1 MDKNISVTKKNKSLN
16 SEKPRKKRSSRKT
29 GFLEIKKAELRQK
42 TKDGV
47 ELRAKSG
54 IRPEKTE
61 GKETEIKF
69 SEENLS
75 KVKSSRKAGKPSRE
89 AGKSPIEAGTK
100 PGKKLETKQRKKER
114 KEKSVS
120 HRIPASKFLP
130 MSLEELK
137 ARGWKELDIILISGD
152 AYVDHS
158 SFGTAIIGRVLEDAG
173 FRVGVIAQ
181 PRWDSPE
188 DFKKLGKPRLFFSV
202 SAGNTDSMVS
212 NLTPGLKPRN
222 KDVYSPGAKAGLRPN
237 RAVIIYS
244 NRIKEA
250 FPEVPIVMGGIEASL
265 RRFAHYDYLS
275 DKVRQSI
282 LADAPADLI
291 VYGMGELQI
300 VEIAKRLQA
309 REDIRNIRNVPG
321 TVWKMEVK
329 AWKELKERA
338 EKSDNRLN
346 EKEQKKSEKEASEK
360 ERSEQEE
367 LKKEKSE
374 QKNEKIAEDAATFL
388 EQYLEIPS
396 FSEVSQDKTAFAK
409 AFRMYFEEQ
418 NPVTG
423 KGVIQPHP
431 KTVIVQN
438 RPMRLLTEAEMD
450 HVYELPFT
458 GETHPS
464 YTEPVPALE
473 MVKFSLTTHR
483 GCFGGCAFCAITEHQ
498 GRMIASRSIESV
510 LREAK
515 KLTEKPDFKGIING
529 VGGPSA
535 NMYGMECKT
544 WEKKGACLDKSCLY
558 PRVCPALDTSH
569 KKLLELLRRLREL
582 PGVKQVFTGYG
593 VRYDLALKDEEY
605 LEELCA
611 YHISGQLR
619 IAPEHFSR
627 KVTNAMCK
635 PGREVY
641 EKFTQ
646 RFTDLN
652 RKCGKNQYIVNYLMS
667 GHPGCTLED
676 MIEMAEYVRDHGGY
690 TEQVQDFTPTPMT
703 VSTCMYYTGLDPFTG
718 KKVYIAKG
726 KKEKAMQ
733 RALMHYRNPANYELV
748 YEALEKAGRLDLVG
762 NAYKC
767 LIRRKEKR

>member
-1 MDKNISVTKKNKSLN
+1 M
-16 SEKPRKKRSSRKT
+16 
-29 GFLEIKKAELRQK
+29 
-42 TKDGV
+42 
-47 ELRAKSG
+47 
-54 IRPEKTE
+54 
-61 GKETEIKF
+61 
-69 SEENLS
+69 SEENFNLKT
-75 KVKSSRKAGKPSRE
+75 KVTVSGSFTPKKAGKKAKVKTR
-89 AGKSPIEAGTK
+89 TK
-100 PGKKLETKQRKKER
+100 AVRKTEKAEPLKALTVEGKKEESRPGTRTGKKEKKQKKR
-114 KEKSVS
+114 FS
-120 HRIPASKFLP
+120 PPLPLSKFLP
-130 MSLEELK
+130 MSPEEVK
-137 ARGWKELDIILISGD
+137 ARGWKELDVILVTGD

-173 FRVGVIAQ
+173 FRVGIIAQ
-181 PRWDSPE
+181 PRWENPE

-222 KDVYSPGAKAGLRPN
+222 KDAYSPGGKTGLRPN
-237 RAVIIYS
+237 RAAIIYS

-250 FPEVPIVMGGIEASL
+250 FPDMPIVLGGIEASM

-282 LADAPADLI
+282 LADAPADLV

-309 REDIRNIRNVPG
+309 GEDIKGIRDISG

-329 AWKELKERA
+329 AWKELKG
-338 EKSDNRLN
+338 KG
-346 EKEQKKSEKEASEK
+346 
-360 ERSEQEE
+360 
-367 LKKEKSE
+367 KEKAGEQDESE
-374 QKNEKIAEDAATFL
+374 NATEEVAKDKSLDPAEFFK
-388 EQYLEIPS
+388 EYVEIPS
-396 FSEVSQDKTAFAK
+396 FSEVSQDKAVFAK
-409 AFRMYFEEQ
+409 AFRTYFLEQ

-423 KGVIQPHP
+423 KGIVQPHP
-431 KTVIVQN
+431 KTIIIQN
-438 RPMRLLTEAEMD
+438 KPMRPLTEAELD
-450 HVYELPFT
+450 HVYELPYT

-483 GCFGGCAFCAITEHQ
+483 GCFGGCSFCAITQHQ
-498 GRMIASRSIESV
+498 GRMIASRSIESI

-515 KLTEKPDFKGIING
+515 KLTQKPDFKGIING
-529 VGGPSA
+529 VGGPTA
-535 NMYGMECKT
+535 NMYGMECRS
-544 WEKKGACLDKSCLY
+544 WEKKGACLDKACLY

-569 KKLLELLRRLREL
+569 KKLLELMHRLREL
-582 PGVKQVFTGYG
+582 PGVRHVFTGYG
-593 VRYDLALKDEEY
+593 VRYDLALEDEEY

-611 YHISGQLR
+611 HHISGQLR
-619 IAPEHFSR
+619 IAPEHFSGR
-627 KVTNAMCK
+627 VTDAMSK
-635 PGREVY
+635 PGKEVY
-641 EKFTQ
+641 EKFAD
-646 RFTDLN
+646 RFN
-652 RKCGKNQYIVNYLMS
+652 AFNKKCGKEQYIVNYLMS
-667 GHPGCTLED
+667 GHPGCTLKD

-718 KKVYIAKG
+718 KKMYVARD

-762 NAYKC
+762 NAHKC
-767 LIRRKEKR
+767 LIRRKERQRK

>member
-1 MDKNISVTKKNKSLN
+1 MAKDTAISKKNKSLS
-16 SEKPRKKRSSRKT
+16 SEKPNKERPSRKT
-29 GFLEIKKAELRQK
+29 SSFIPKKAERRQK
-42 TKDGV
+42 TKKDA
-47 ELRAKSG
+47 ESRAKSR
-54 IRPEKTE
+54 IKSEKTE
-61 GKETEIKF
+61 GKF
-69 SEENLS
+69 SEVKLS
-75 KVKSSRKAGKPSRE
+75 KVKSPTEVRR
-89 AGKSPIEAGTK
+89 K
-100 PGKKLETKQRKKER
+100 PGKGSETKHRKKEI
-114 KEKSVS
+114 KEKFIFS
-120 HRIPASKFLP
+120 RIPVSKFLP
-130 MSLEELK
+130 MSPEEMK
-137 ARGWKELDIILISGD
+137 TRGWKELDIILISGD

-158 SFGTAIIGRVLEDAG
+158 SFGTAIIGRALEDAG

-222 KDVYSPGAKAGLRPN
+222 KDAYSPGGKAGLRPN

-250 FPEVPIVMGGIEASL
+250 FPEVPIVLGGIEASL

-309 REDIRNIRNVPG
+309 GEDIRNIRDISG

-329 AWKELKERA
+329 AWKELKEA
-338 EKSDNRLN
+338 EKSDNRSN
-346 EKEQKKSEKEASEK
+346 KKEQEIKEPEKQD
-360 ERSEQEE
+360 R
-367 LKKEKSE
+367 EKSE
-374 QKNEKIAEDAATFL
+374 QKDENRAENTAEFL
-388 EQYLEIPS
+388 KGYIEVPS
-396 FSEVSQDKTAFAK
+396 FSEVSQDKAAFAK
-409 AFRMYFEEQ
+409 AFRIYFAEQ

-423 KGVIQPHP
+423 KGIIQPHP

-438 RPMRLLTEAEMD
+438 KPMRLLTEAEMD

-464 YTEPVPALE
+464 YTEAIPAIE

-544 WEKKGACLDKSCLY
+544 WGKKGACLDKSCLY
-558 PRVCPALDTSH
+558 PSICPALDTSH

-582 PGVKQVFTGYG
+582 PGVKHVFTGYG

-605 LEELCA
+605 LKELCA

-619 IAPEHFSR
+619 IAPEHFSKR
-627 KVTNAMCK
+627 VTNVMCK

-641 EKFTQ
+641 EKFTKK
-646 RFTDLN
+646 FTVLN
-652 RKCGKNQYIVNYLMS
+652 RKCGKEQYIVNYLMS

-718 KKVYIAKG
+718 KKVYVAKG

-762 NAYKC
+762 NAHKC
-767 LIRRKEKR
+767 LIRRKEKRQK

>member
-1 MDKNISVTKKNKSLN
+1 MR
-16 SEKPRKKRSSRKT
+16 SENLRGRKT
-29 GFLEIKKAELRQK
+29 EKKAE
-42 TKDGV
+42 TKH
-47 ELRAKSG
+47 RN
-54 IRPEKTE
+54 
-61 GKETEIKF
+61 GK
-69 SEENLS
+69 
-75 KVKSSRKAGKPSRE
+75 
-89 AGKSPIEAGTK
+89 
-100 PGKKLETKQRKKER
+100 R
-114 KEKSVS
+114 KEKSLS
-120 HRIPASKFLP
+120 SRIPASKFLP
-130 MSLEELK
+130 MSPEEVK
-137 ARGWKELDIILISGD
+137 ARGWQELDIILVSGD
-152 AYVDHS
+152 AYIDHS
-158 SFGTAIIGRVLEDAG
+158 SFGTAIIGRILEDAG
-173 FRVGVIAQ
+173 FRVGIIAQ

-188 DFKKLGKPRLFFSV
+188 DFKRLGKPRLFFSV

-212 NLTPGLKPRN
+212 NLTPGLRPRN
-222 KDVYSPGAKAGLRPN
+222 KDAYSPGGKTGLRPN

-250 FPEVPIVMGGIEASL
+250 FPEVPIVIGGIEASL

-309 REDIRNIRNVPG
+309 GEDIRNIRDIPG

-329 AWKELKERA
+329 TWKELKE
-338 EKSDNRLN
+338 KN
-346 EKEQKKSEKEASEK
+346 KPEQKEK
-360 ERSEQEE
+360 
-367 LKKEKSE
+367 
-374 QKNEKIAEDAATFL
+374 KIAEDAAEFL
-388 EQYLEIPS
+388 KEYVEIPS
-396 FSEVSQDKTAFAK
+396 FSEVSKDKATFAK
-409 AFRMYFEEQ
+409 AFRMYFTEQ

-438 RPMRLLTEAEMD
+438 RPMHVLTEAELD

-458 GETHPS
+458 GEVHPS
-464 YTEPVPALE
+464 YSEPIPALE

-483 GCFGGCAFCAITEHQ
+483 GCFGGCAFCAITQHQ
-498 GRMIASRSIESV
+498 ERMIASRSIESV

-515 KLTEKPDFKGIING
+515 KLIEKPDFKGIING

-544 WEKKGACLDKSCLY
+544 WGKKGACLDKSCLY
-558 PRVCPALDTSH
+558 PHICPALDTSH

-582 PGVKQVFTGYG
+582 PGVKKVFTGYG

-605 LEELCA
+605 LGELCA

-627 KVTNAMCK
+627 QVTNAMCK

-641 EKFTQ
+641 EKFAQ
-646 RFTDLN
+646 KFTALN
-652 RKCGKNQYIVNYLMS
+652 RKCGKEQYIVNYLMS

-718 KKVYIAKG
+718 KKIYVARN

-733 RALMHYRNPANYELV
+733 RALMHYKSPANYELV

-762 NAYKC
+762 NAQKC
-767 LIRRKEKR
+767 LIRRKDKW

>member
-1 MDKNISVTKKNKSLN
+1 MAKDTAIPKKNKNLN
-16 SEKPRKKRSSRKT
+16 SEKPNKERPSRKN
-29 GFLEIKKAELRQK
+29 GSFVPKKAELRQK

-47 ELRAKSG
+47 ELRVKSG
-54 IRPEKTE
+54 IKPEKAEGKKTE
-61 GKETEIKF
+61 GKF
-69 SEENLS
+69 SEVKLS
-75 KVKSSRKAGKPSRE
+75 KVKLPTKAGK
-89 AGKSPIEAGTK
+89 K
-100 PGKKLETKQRKKER
+100 PGKGSEPKHKKRER
-114 KEKSVS
+114 KGKSVS
-120 HRIPASKFLP
+120 SRIPASKFLP
-130 MSLEELK
+130 MSLEEVK

-222 KDVYSPGAKAGLRPN
+222 KDAYSPEGKTGLRPN

-309 REDIRNIRNVPG
+309 GEDIRNIRDIPG

-329 AWKELKERA
+329 AWKELKGRA
-338 EKSDNRLN
+338 EKSDNRSN
-346 EKEQKKSEKEASEK
+346 KKEQEKSEKEV
-360 ERSEQEE
+360 

-374 QKNEKIAEDAATFL
+374 QGIPEREKSEQEIPEREKSGQKDEKIAENAATFL
-388 EQYLEIPS
+388 KQYLEIPS

-409 AFRMYFEEQ
+409 AFRIYFAEQ
-418 NPVTG
+418 NPITG
-423 KGVIQPHP
+423 KGIIQPHP

-438 RPMRLLTEAEMD
+438 MPMRLLTETEMD

-544 WEKKGACLDKSCLY
+544 WGKKGACLDKSCLY
-558 PRVCPALDTSH
+558 PRICPALDTSH

-582 PGVKQVFTGYG
+582 PGVKHVFTGYG

-627 KVTNAMCK
+627 QVTNVMCK

-646 RFTDLN
+646 KFTDFN
-652 RKCGKNQYIVNYLMS
+652 RKCGKEQYIVNYLMS

-718 KKVYIAKG
+718 KKVYVAKG

-733 RALMHYRNPANYELV
+733 RALMHYKNPANYELV

-762 NAYKC
+762 NAHKC
-767 LIRRKEKR
+767 LIRRKEKRQK

>member
-1 MDKNISVTKKNKSLN
+1 MDRDTAVSKKNKNLS
-16 SEKPRKKRSSRKT
+16 SEKPNKERSSRKI
-29 GFLEIKKAELRQK
+29 GFFISKKDEIRKEAKEAKSVAKPGIRSENLRGKKTEKKAE
-42 TKDGV
+42 TKHQN
-47 ELRAKSG
+47 
-54 IRPEKTE
+54 
-61 GKETEIKF
+61 GK
-69 SEENLS
+69 
-75 KVKSSRKAGKPSRE
+75 
-89 AGKSPIEAGTK
+89 
-100 PGKKLETKQRKKER
+100 R
-114 KEKSVS
+114 KEKSLS
-120 HRIPASKFLP
+120 SRIPASKFLP
-130 MSLEELK
+130 MSPEEVK
-137 ARGWKELDIILISGD
+137 ARGWKELDIILVSGD

-173 FRVGVIAQ
+173 FRVGIIAQ

-188 DFKKLGKPRLFFSV
+188 DFKILGKPRLFFSV

-212 NLTPGLKPRN
+212 NLTPGLRPRN
-222 KDVYSPGAKAGLRPN
+222 KDAYSPGGKTGLRPN

-250 FPEVPIVMGGIEASL
+250 FPEVPIVLGGIEASL

-309 REDIRNIRNVPG
+309 GGDIRNIRDIPG

-329 AWKELKERA
+329 TWKEFKE
-338 EKSDNRLN
+338 KN
-346 EKEQKKSEKEASEK
+346 KPEQKEK
-360 ERSEQEE
+360 
-367 LKKEKSE
+367 
-374 QKNEKIAEDAATFL
+374 KITEDAAEFL
-388 EQYLEIPS
+388 KEYVEIPS
-396 FSEVSQDKTAFAK
+396 FSEVSQDKAAFAK
-409 AFRMYFEEQ
+409 AFRMYFAEQ
-418 NPVTG
+418 NPITG
-423 KGVIQPHP
+423 KDVVQPHP

-438 RPMRLLTEAEMD
+438 RPMRVLTEAELD

-458 GETHPS
+458 GERHPS

-473 MVKFSLTTHR
+473 MVKYSLTTHR

-515 KLTEKPDFKGIING
+515 KLTEKLDFKGIING

-544 WEKKGACLDKSCLY
+544 WGKKGACLDKSCLY
-558 PRVCPALDTSH
+558 PLICPALDTSH
-569 KKLLELLRRLREL
+569 KKLLELLRRLRDL
-582 PGVKQVFTGYG
+582 PGVKKVFTGYG

-627 KVTNAMCK
+627 QVTNAMCK
-635 PGREVY
+635 PGREFY

-646 RFTDLN
+646 KFTALN
-652 RKCGKNQYIVNYLMS
+652 RKCGKEQYIVNYLMS

-676 MIEMAEYVRDHGGY
+676 MIEMAEYVREHGGY

-718 KKVYIAKG
+718 KKVYVARG

-748 YEALEKAGRLDLVG
+748 YEALEKAERLDLVG
-762 NAYKC
+762 NARKC
-767 LIRRKEKR
+767 LIRRKEKRQK

>member
-1 MDKNISVTKKNKSLN
+1 MS
-16 SEKPRKKRSSRKT
+16 
-29 GFLEIKKAELRQK
+29 
-42 TKDGV
+42 
-47 ELRAKSG
+47 
-54 IRPEKTE
+54 PEE
-61 GKETEIKF
+61 
-69 SEENLS
+69 
-75 KVKSSRKAGKPSRE
+75 V
-89 AGKSPIEAGTK
+89 
-100 PGKKLETKQRKKER
+100 
-114 KEKSVS
+114 
-120 HRIPASKFLP
+120 
-130 MSLEELK
+130 K
-137 ARGWKELDIILISGD
+137 ARGWEELDIILISGD
-152 AYVDHS
+152 AYIDHS

-212 NLTPGLKPRN
+212 NLTPGLKPRE
-222 KDVYSPGAKAGLRPN
+222 KDVYSPGGKAGLRPN

-250 FPEVPIVMGGIEASL
+250 FPDVPIVMGGIEASL

-291 VYGMGELQI
+291 VYGMGELQV

-309 REDIRNIRNVPG
+309 GEDIRNIRDIPG

-338 EKSDNRLN
+338 EKP
-346 EKEQKKSEKEASEK
+346 EQKD
-360 ERSEQEE
+360 
-367 LKKEKSE
+367 
-374 QKNEKIAEDAATFL
+374 EKIAEDAATFL
-388 EQYLEIPS
+388 KQYLEIPS

-409 AFRMYFEEQ
+409 AFRIYFAEQ

-423 KGVIQPHP
+423 KGIVQPHP

-535 NMYGMECKT
+535 NMYGMGCKT

-558 PRVCPALDTSH
+558 PRICPALDTSH

-582 PGVKQVFTGYG
+582 PGVKHVFTGYG

-605 LEELCA
+605 LEE
-611 YHISGQLR
+611 
-619 IAPEHFSR
+619 
-627 KVTNAMCK
+627 
-635 PGREVY
+635 
-641 EKFTQ
+641 
-646 RFTDLN
+646 
-652 RKCGKNQYIVNYLMS
+652 
-667 GHPGCTLED
+667 
-676 MIEMAEYVRDHGGY
+676 
-690 TEQVQDFTPTPMT
+690 
-703 VSTCMYYTGLDPFTG
+703 
-718 KKVYIAKG
+718 
-726 KKEKAMQ
+726 
-733 RALMHYRNPANYELV
+733 
-748 YEALEKAGRLDLVG
+748 
-762 NAYKC
+762 
-767 LIRRKEKR
+767 

>member
-1 MDKNISVTKKNKSLN
+1 MAKDTAASKNNKNLN
-16 SEKPRKKRSSRKT
+16 SEKPNKERLGRKK
-29 GFLEIKKAELRQK
+29 GFFVPKKAELRQK
-42 TKDGV
+42 TTESTTESG
-47 ELRAKSG
+47 RKSG
-54 IRPEKTE
+54 K
-61 GKETEIKF
+61 
-69 SEENLS
+69 
-75 KVKSSRKAGKPSRE
+75 KS
-89 AGKSPIEAGTK
+89 GTK
-100 PGKKLETKQRKKER
+100 HGKRER

-120 HRIPASKFLP
+120 SRIPTSKFLP
-130 MSLEELK
+130 MSPEEVK

-212 NLTPGLKPRN
+212 NLTPGLKPRE
-222 KDVYSPGAKAGLRPN
+222 KDVYSPGGKAGLRPN

-250 FPEVPIVMGGIEASL
+250 FPDVPIVLGGIEASL

-309 REDIRNIRNVPG
+309 GEDIRNIRDIPG

-338 EKSDNRLN
+338 EKPDNRP
-346 EKEQKKSEKEASEK
+346 EKQERDKPEQREG
-360 ERSEQEE
+360 
-367 LKKEKSE
+367 
-374 QKNEKIAEDAATFL
+374 KIAEDAAEFL
-388 EQYLEIPS
+388 KENIEIPS

-409 AFRMYFEEQ
+409 AFRIYFAEQ
-418 NPVTG
+418 NPITG

-438 RPMRLLTEAEMD
+438 RPMRLLTEAELD

-458 GETHPS
+458 GERHPS

-558 PRVCPALDTSH
+558 PRTCPALDTSH
-569 KKLLELLRRLREL
+569 KKLLELLRRLRDL
-582 PGVKQVFTGYG
+582 PGVKKVFTGYG

-627 KVTNAMCK
+627 QVTNAMCK

-641 EKFTQ
+641 EKFAQ
-646 RFTDLN
+646 KFTSLN
-652 RKCGKNQYIVNYLMS
+652 RKCGKEQYIVNYLMS

-676 MIEMAEYVRDHGGY
+676 MIEMGEYVRDHGGY

-718 KKVYIAKG
+718 KKIYVAKG

-762 NAYKC
+762 NAHKC
-767 LIRRKEKR
+767 LIRRKGKW

>member
-1 MDKNISVTKKNKSLN
+1 MAKNPAVS
-16 SEKPRKKRSSRKT
+16 
-29 GFLEIKKAELRQK
+29 
-42 TKDGV
+42 
-47 ELRAKSG
+47 
-54 IRPEKTE
+54 
-61 GKETEIKF
+61 KF
-69 SEENLS
+69 SE
-75 KVKSSRKAGKPSRE
+75 VKSQIKEVK
-89 AGKSPIEAGTK
+89 KSEKRSGTK
-100 PGKKLETKQRKKER
+100 QGKKKRKGKFI
-114 KEKSVS
+114 SP
-120 HRIPASKFLP
+120 RIPLSKFLP
-130 MSLEELK
+130 RSHEEVK
-137 ARGWKELDIILISGD
+137 ARGWKELDIILVTGD

-188 DFKKLGKPRLFFSV
+188 DFKKFGKPRLFFSV

-222 KDVYSPGAKAGLRPN
+222 KDAYSPGGKAGLRPN

-250 FPEVPIVMGGIEASL
+250 FPEVPIVLGGIEASL

-300 VEIAKRLQA
+300 VEIAKRLKTG
-309 REDIRNIRNVPG
+309 EDIKNIRDIPG

-329 AWKELKERA
+329 AWKELKEKIGKEKFDKERV
-338 EKSDNRLN
+338 EKSDNSPN
-346 EKEQKKSEKEASEK
+346 NKKPEKKESEKQYQEK
-360 ERSEQEE
+360 YEQT
-367 LKKEKSE
+367 
-374 QKNEKIAEDAATFL
+374 NEKIAENPTEADDPAEFL
-388 EQYLEIPS
+388 KEYVEIPS
-396 FSEVSQDKTAFAK
+396 FSEVSQDKAAFAK
-409 AFRMYFEEQ
+409 AFRMYFTEQ
-418 NPVTG
+418 NPVSG
-423 KGVIQPHP
+423 KEVIQPHP

-438 RPMRLLTEAEMD
+438 RPMRLLKEAEMD

-464 YTEPVPALE
+464 YTEPIPALE

-510 LREAK
+510 LHEAK

-611 YHISGQLR
+611 HHISGQLR

-627 KVTNAMCK
+627 QVTNAMCK

-646 RFTDLN
+646 KFTALN
-652 RKCGKNQYIVNYLMS
+652 RKCDKEQYIVNYLMS
-667 GHPGCTLED
+667 GHPSCTLED

-718 KKVYIAKG
+718 KKVYVAKG

-762 NAYKC
+762 NAHKC
-767 LIRRKEKR
+767 LIRRKEKRQK

>member
-1 MDKNISVTKKNKSLN
+1 MS
-16 SEKPRKKRSSRKT
+16 
-29 GFLEIKKAELRQK
+29 
-42 TKDGV
+42 
-47 ELRAKSG
+47 
-54 IRPEKTE
+54 PEE
-61 GKETEIKF
+61 
-69 SEENLS
+69 
-75 KVKSSRKAGKPSRE
+75 V
-89 AGKSPIEAGTK
+89 
-100 PGKKLETKQRKKER
+100 
-114 KEKSVS
+114 
-120 HRIPASKFLP
+120 
-130 MSLEELK
+130 K

-212 NLTPGLKPRN
+212 NLTPGLKPRE
-222 KDVYSPGAKAGLRPN
+222 KDVYSPGGKAGLRPN

-250 FPEVPIVMGGIEASL
+250 FPDVPIVLGGIEASL

-309 REDIRNIRNVPG
+309 GEDIRNIRDIPG

-338 EKSDNRLN
+338 EKPDNRP
-346 EKEQKKSEKEASEK
+346 EKQERDKPEQREG
-360 ERSEQEE
+360 
-367 LKKEKSE
+367 
-374 QKNEKIAEDAATFL
+374 KIAEDAAEFL
-388 EQYLEIPS
+388 KENIEIPS

-409 AFRMYFEEQ
+409 AFRIYFAEQ
-418 NPVTG
+418 NPITG

-438 RPMRLLTEAEMD
+438 RPMRLLTEAELD

-458 GETHPS
+458 GERHPS

-558 PRVCPALDTSH
+558 PRTCPALDTSH
-569 KKLLELLRRLREL
+569 KKLLELLRRLRDL
-582 PGVKQVFTGYG
+582 PGVKKVFTGYG

-627 KVTNAMCK
+627 QVTNAMCK

-641 EKFTQ
+641 EKFAQ
-646 RFTDLN
+646 KFTSLN
-652 RKCGKNQYIVNYLMS
+652 RKCGKEQYIVNYLMS

-676 MIEMAEYVRDHGGY
+676 MIEMGEYVRDHGGY

-718 KKVYIAKG
+718 KKIYVAKG

-762 NAYKC
+762 NAHKC
-767 LIRRKEKR
+767 LIRRKGKW

>member
-1 MDKNISVTKKNKSLN
+1 MS
-16 SEKPRKKRSSRKT
+16 
-29 GFLEIKKAELRQK
+29 
-42 TKDGV
+42 
-47 ELRAKSG
+47 
-54 IRPEKTE
+54 PEE
-61 GKETEIKF
+61 
-69 SEENLS
+69 
-75 KVKSSRKAGKPSRE
+75 V
-89 AGKSPIEAGTK
+89 
-100 PGKKLETKQRKKER
+100 
-114 KEKSVS
+114 
-120 HRIPASKFLP
+120 
-130 MSLEELK
+130 K
-137 ARGWKELDIILISGD
+137 ARGWKELDVILVTGD

-173 FRVGVIAQ
+173 FRVGIIAQ
-181 PRWDSPE
+181 PRWENPE

-222 KDVYSPGAKAGLRPN
+222 KDAYSPGGKTGLRPN
-237 RAVIIYS
+237 RAAIIYS

-250 FPEVPIVMGGIEASL
+250 FPDMPIVLGGIEASM

-282 LADAPADLI
+282 LADAPADLV

-309 REDIRNIRNVPG
+309 GEDIKGIRDISG

-329 AWKELKERA
+329 AWKELKG
-338 EKSDNRLN
+338 KG
-346 EKEQKKSEKEASEK
+346 
-360 ERSEQEE
+360 
-367 LKKEKSE
+367 KEKAGEQDESE
-374 QKNEKIAEDAATFL
+374 NATEEVAKDKSLDPAEFFK
-388 EQYLEIPS
+388 EYVEIPS
-396 FSEVSQDKTAFAK
+396 FSEVSQDKAVFAK
-409 AFRMYFEEQ
+409 AFRTYFLEQ

-423 KGVIQPHP
+423 KGIVQPHP
-431 KTVIVQN
+431 KTIIIQN
-438 RPMRLLTEAEMD
+438 KPMRPLTEAELD
-450 HVYELPFT
+450 HVYELPYT

-483 GCFGGCAFCAITEHQ
+483 GCFGGCSFCAITQHQ
-498 GRMIASRSIESV
+498 GRMIASRSIESI

-515 KLTEKPDFKGIING
+515 KLTQKPDFKGIING
-529 VGGPSA
+529 VGGPTA
-535 NMYGMECKT
+535 NMYGMECRS
-544 WEKKGACLDKSCLY
+544 WEKKGACLDKACLY

-569 KKLLELLRRLREL
+569 KKLLELMHRLREL
-582 PGVKQVFTGYG
+582 PGVRHVFTGYG
-593 VRYDLALKDEEY
+593 VRYDLALEDEEY

-611 YHISGQLR
+611 HHISGQLR
-619 IAPEHFSR
+619 IAPEHFSGR
-627 KVTNAMCK
+627 VTDAMSK
-635 PGREVY
+635 PGKEVY
-641 EKFTQ
+641 EKFAD
-646 RFTDLN
+646 RFN
-652 RKCGKNQYIVNYLMS
+652 AFNKKCGKEQYIVNYLMS
-667 GHPGCTLED
+667 GHPGCTLKD

-718 KKVYIAKG
+718 KKMYVARD

-762 NAYKC
+762 NAHKC
-767 LIRRKEKR
+767 LIRRKERQRK

>member
-1 MDKNISVTKKNKSLN
+1 MS
-16 SEKPRKKRSSRKT
+16 
-29 GFLEIKKAELRQK
+29 
-42 TKDGV
+42 
-47 ELRAKSG
+47 
-54 IRPEKTE
+54 PEE
-61 GKETEIKF
+61 
-69 SEENLS
+69 
-75 KVKSSRKAGKPSRE
+75 V
-89 AGKSPIEAGTK
+89 
-100 PGKKLETKQRKKER
+100 
-114 KEKSVS
+114 
-120 HRIPASKFLP
+120 
-130 MSLEELK
+130 K
-137 ARGWKELDIILISGD
+137 ARGWEELDIILISGD
-152 AYVDHS
+152 AYIDHS

-212 NLTPGLKPRN
+212 NLTPGLKPRE
-222 KDVYSPGAKAGLRPN
+222 KDVYSPGGKAGLRPN

-309 REDIRNIRNVPG
+309 GEDIRNIRDIPG

-338 EKSDNRLN
+338 EKS
-346 EKEQKKSEKEASEK
+346 KQKD
-360 ERSEQEE
+360 
-367 LKKEKSE
+367 
-374 QKNEKIAEDAATFL
+374 EKIAEDAATFL
-388 EQYLEIPS
+388 KQYLEIPS

-409 AFRMYFEEQ
+409 AFRIYFAEQ

-423 KGVIQPHP
+423 KGIVQPHP

-473 MVKFSLTTHR
+473 MVRFSLTTHR

-558 PRVCPALDTSH
+558 PRICPALDTSH

-582 PGVKQVFTGYG
+582 PGVKHVFTGYG

-605 LEELCA
+605 LEELCT

-627 KVTNAMCK
+627 QVTNVMCK

-646 RFTDLN
+646 KFTDVN
-652 RKCGKNQYIVNYLMS
+652 RKCGKEQYIVNYLMS

-718 KKVYIAKG
+718 KKVYVAKG

-748 YEALEKAGRLDLVG
+748 YEALEKVGRLDLVG
-762 NAYKC
+762 NAHKC
-767 LIRRKEKR
+767 LIRRKGKW

>member
-1 MDKNISVTKKNKSLN
+1 MS
-16 SEKPRKKRSSRKT
+16 
-29 GFLEIKKAELRQK
+29 
-42 TKDGV
+42 
-47 ELRAKSG
+47 
-54 IRPEKTE
+54 PEE
-61 GKETEIKF
+61 
-69 SEENLS
+69 
-75 KVKSSRKAGKPSRE
+75 V
-89 AGKSPIEAGTK
+89 
-100 PGKKLETKQRKKER
+100 
-114 KEKSVS
+114 
-120 HRIPASKFLP
+120 
-130 MSLEELK
+130 K
-137 ARGWKELDIILISGD
+137 ARGWKELDVILVTGD

-173 FRVGVIAQ
+173 FRVGIIAQ
-181 PRWDSPE
+181 PRWENPE

-222 KDVYSPGAKAGLRPN
+222 KDAYSPGGKTGLRPN
-237 RAVIIYS
+237 RAAIIYS

-250 FPEVPIVMGGIEASL
+250 FPDMPIVLGGIEASL

-282 LADAPADLI
+282 LADAPADLV

-309 REDIRNIRNVPG
+309 GEDIKGIRDISG

-329 AWKELKERA
+329 AWKELKG
-338 EKSDNRLN
+338 KG
-346 EKEQKKSEKEASEK
+346 
-360 ERSEQEE
+360 
-367 LKKEKSE
+367 KEKAGEQDESE
-374 QKNEKIAEDAATFL
+374 NATEEVAKDKSLDPAEFFK
-388 EQYLEIPS
+388 EYVEIPS
-396 FSEVSQDKTAFAK
+396 FSEVSQDKAVFAK
-409 AFRMYFEEQ
+409 SFRTYFLEQ

-423 KGVIQPHP
+423 KGIVQPHP
-431 KTVIVQN
+431 KTIIIQN
-438 RPMRLLTEAEMD
+438 KPMRPLTEAELD
-450 HVYELPFT
+450 HVYELPYT

-483 GCFGGCAFCAITEHQ
+483 GCFGGCSFCAITQHQ
-498 GRMIASRSIESV
+498 GRMIASRSVESV

-529 VGGPSA
+529 VGGPTA
-535 NMYGMECKT
+535 NMYGMECRS
-544 WEKKGACLDKSCLY
+544 WEKKGACLDKACLY

-569 KKLLELLRRLREL
+569 KKLLELMHRLREL
-582 PGVKQVFTGYG
+582 PGVRHVFTGYG
-593 VRYDLALKDEEY
+593 VRYDLALEDEEY

-611 YHISGQLR
+611 HHISGQLR
-619 IAPEHFSR
+619 IAPEHFSGR
-627 KVTNAMCK
+627 VTDTMSK
-635 PGREVY
+635 PGKEVY
-641 EKFTQ
+641 EKFAD
-646 RFTDLN
+646 RFN
-652 RKCGKNQYIVNYLMS
+652 AFNKKCGKEQYIVNYLMS
-667 GHPGCTLED
+667 GHPGCTLKD

-718 KKVYIAKG
+718 KKMYVARD

-762 NAYKC
+762 NAHKC
-767 LIRRKEKR
+767 LIRRKERQRK

>member
-1 MDKNISVTKKNKSLN
+1 MARDTEISKTNKSL
-16 SEKPRKKRSSRKT
+16 SSQKPDRKGSIRKT
-29 GFLEIKKAELRQK
+29 GFFVPKKAQTRQK
-42 TKDGV
+42 
-47 ELRAKSG
+47 AKEGAEPSAKPR
-54 IRPEKTE
+54 IKPEKTQGE
-61 GKETEIKF
+61 KTKAKSSEIKSLTEI
-69 SEENLS
+69 
-75 KVKSSRKAGKPSRE
+75 
-89 AGKSPIEAGTK
+89 
-100 PGKKLETKQRKKER
+100 GKKLQKRSETRHEKKGK
-114 KEKSVS
+114 KEKSAS
-120 HRIPASKFLP
+120 SRIPLSKFLP
-130 MSLEELK
+130 MSPEEVK

-188 DFKKLGKPRLFFSV
+188 DFKRLGKPRLFFSV

-222 KDVYSPGAKAGLRPN
+222 KDVYSPGGKAGLRPN

-250 FPEVPIVMGGIEASL
+250 FPEVPIVLGGIEASL

-300 VEIAKRLQA
+300 VKIAKRLQA
-309 REDIRNIRNVPG
+309 GEDVRNIRDVPG

-329 AWKELKERA
+329 AWKEFKERA
-338 EKSDNRLN
+338 EKSDNRPDKQEQDKPEQDKSQEQN
-346 EKEQKKSEKEASEK
+346 NPEQKDG
-360 ERSEQEE
+360 
-367 LKKEKSE
+367 
-374 QKNEKIAEDAATFL
+374 KITEDAAAFFKR
-388 EQYLEIPS
+388 YVEIPS
-396 FSEVSQDKTAFAK
+396 FSEVSQDKTTFAK
-409 AFRMYFEEQ
+409 AFRIYFSEQ

-458 GETHPS
+458 GEAHPS
-464 YTEPVPALE
+464 YTEPIPALE

-515 KLTEKPDFKGIING
+515 KLTERPDFKGIING

-558 PRVCPALDTSH
+558 PRICPALDTSH

-627 KVTNAMCK
+627 QVTNAMCK

-646 RFTDLN
+646 KFTDLN
-652 RKCGKNQYIVNYLMS
+652 RKCGKEQYIVNYLMS

-718 KKVYIAKG
+718 KKVYVAKG

-762 NAYKC
+762 NAHKC
-767 LIRRKEKR
+767 LIRRKEKRQK